1 MDASNAFN
9 SLNRIVAL
17 HNIRQ
22 LCPPFA
28 PILINI
34 YRSPASLFISGD
46 VILSEEG
53 TTQGDPLAMPFYA
66 LATIPLLR
74 CLPSGVEQ
82 VWYADDACAC
92 GKLTVLRKWW
102 DCLCEIGPSFGYF
115 VNATKTW
122 LIIKGHLQQDA
133 ASIFSGSGIGISM
146 EGRPYL
152 GAAIGSD
159 SYVNSFVVEKVKGWS
174 AEVKRLS
181 RFAESQP
188 HAAYC
193 AFTHG
198 LSSRWLFVFRTVPCV
213 CDAFQPLEDM
223 IRQVF
228 IPTLTGCS
236 PPSDS
241 SQLLFA
247 LPARWGGLGIF
258 VPTRCVSELAASRDV
273 TEPLSQ
279 CILNHDLSFVEAVAS
294 QQARKALLR
303 KAKSEHCS
311 TQFAELYQQL
321 GPSLRHAIDLATVRG
336 ASSWLT
342 TLPLSEHGFT
352 LHRSA
357 FQDALALRYGWS
369 PLRPPSLCACGTS
382 FSVEHALSCPK
393 GGLPSLR
400 HNEIRDLTATLLTE
414 VCSQVCVEPEL
425 QPVQHSDE
433 FPLATSNT
441 QDSARLDVAVNGF
454 CMGWSFGEM
463 FH

>member
-1 MDASNAFN
+1 
-9 SLNRIVAL
+9 
-17 HNIRQ
+17 
-22 LCPPFA
+22 
-28 PILINI
+28 
-34 YRSPASLFISGD
+34 
-46 VILSEEG
+46 
-53 TTQGDPLAMPFYA
+53 
-66 LATIPLLR
+66 
-74 CLPSGVEQ
+74 
-82 VWYADDACAC
+82 
-92 GKLTVLRKWW
+92 
-102 DCLCEIGPSFGYF
+102 
-115 VNATKTW
+115 
-122 LIIKGHLQQDA
+122 
-133 ASIFSGSGIGISM
+133 
-146 EGRPYL
+146 
-152 GAAIGSD
+152 
-159 SYVNSFVVEKVKGWS
+159 
-174 AEVKRLS
+174 
-181 RFAESQP
+181 
-188 HAAYC
+188 
-193 AFTHG
+193 
-198 LSSRWLFVFRTVPCV
+198 
-213 CDAFQPLEDM
+213 M

-241 SQLLFA
+241 SRLLFA

-303 KAKSEHCS
+303 KAKPEHCS

-321 GPSLRHAIDLATVRG
+321 GPSLRRAMDLATVRG

-357 FQDALALRYGWS
+357 FQDALALRYDWS

-414 VCSQVCVEPEL
+414 VCSQVCIEPEL

-441 QDSARLDVAVNGF
+441 QDLARLDVAVNGF
-454 CMGWSFGEM
+454 WGGRSERCFIDVRVFNPFAPSNSSSSLSSTFRKHEKIKHRAYGQRVREVEHATFTTIVLAATGGLAHEATVFYKRLASLLAKKWGDDYSVVLGWLRCCLSFSLLRSAIQCIRGARSSIGVYTRTPQSVDLVTVES
-463 FH
+463 HLSA